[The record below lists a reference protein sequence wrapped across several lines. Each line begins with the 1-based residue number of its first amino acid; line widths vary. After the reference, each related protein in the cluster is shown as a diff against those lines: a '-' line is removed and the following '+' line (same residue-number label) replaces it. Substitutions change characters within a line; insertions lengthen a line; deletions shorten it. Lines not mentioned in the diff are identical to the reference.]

1 VSFADLLGTRWL
13 LVEVGGEA
21 VAPLGEERAAHLILD
36 PPNRAPTDRAAAT
49 ASRAVSS

>member
-1 VSFADLLGTRWL
+1 MSFADLLGTRWL

-36 PPNRAPTDRAAAT
+36 PAESRAYGSGAAT